1 QGLVFRHL
9 HALLVPRALSQA
21 LSLMGERLDVN
32 DFIRWPR
39 TPASIEGPQLA
50 PRFTAPARMTAA
62 PSSFS
67 LPLLPSGPDGVRR
80 PEVRRSR
87 PSTPFAAARRENP
100 DLSTGI
106 RSG

>member
-1 QGLVFRHL
+1 MQPPARPGRQTSASGPFDT
-9 HALLVPRALSQA
+9 AIGIQA
-21 LSLMGERLDVN
+21 FNSVAAH
-32 DFIRWPR
+32 
-39 TPASIEGPQLA
+39 PASIEDPQLA

-80 PEVRRSR
+80 PELRRSR
-87 PSTPFAAARRENP
+87 PSTPFAAARREDP